1 MGGGGKGGSS
11 TVSQV
16 QIPPEVLARYN
27 SVNARAEA
35 VGQQPYQAYSY
46 DPNAFVAPLTGTQVA
61 GMQNVNA
68 MAGAAQP
75 YYGAATDQLMQAQQ
89 QGQQAMAPAYQQ
101 LGQAQDIGSQYAN
114 TANQQYYRAQDIGSQ
129 YAGGAGQQYGQA
141 MGLAQPYY
149 QAAAQ
154 GLGAALNYANP
165 LNQAAAYNAQTAS
178 GAAQPYYQAATQG
191 TQAALQS
198 AQPYQQ
204 AGTNA
209 INAAAAGA
217 QPYLGG
223 ATQATQAALQE
234 AQPYQNAANTLNWQA
249 LQSGQPYQQAATS
262 GTQAALRSAQPYQQ
276 AATQGLGAALQAAQ
290 PFQNASA
297 AGTQNAL
304 QSAQPYQ
311 QAATQGLGAALQ
323 AAQPFQNASA
333 AGTQAA
339 LQGAQP
345 YQQAGTQAIAG
356 AAGAAQPYQTASAA
370 GLANALGAAQPFQN
384 ASAAGTQAALQG
396 AQPYQMASAAG
407 LAGALGAAQP
417 FQNASAAGTQA
428 ALQAGQPYQNLATQA
443 ALLGGQNINAD
454 QLQIGQYMSPFTQNV
469 VNATQ
474 AAMGQQFG
482 QQNAQ
487 QQAEAIRSG
496 AFGGERS
503 GLQRAALQG
512 QQALAA
518 SQAISPLYQ
527 QAYNQALQ
535 TAQQQQGV
543 GLGAAQA
550 NRAAQQQTAQ
560 QLAALG
566 QQGYGQQMGAAQ
578 QMAALGQQGFG
589 QQANVAQQLAAL
601 GQQGFGQNLSAAQ
614 QMAALGQQGFGQ
626 QANVAQQLAAL
637 GQQNYGQQLGTG
649 QALLGAG
656 QQGFGQNLSAAQQMA
671 ALGQQGFGQQTNVA
685 QQLAALGQQNYGQQL
700 GAAQQMAAL
709 GQQGFGQQAN
719 VAQQMAA
726 LGQQNFGQNLSAAQQ
741 MGAIGQQGFNQ
752 AQSTAQNLAALGQQ
766 GYGQQMG
773 AANQL
778 AGLGQQ
784 QYNMGLGTGQA
795 LLGAGQQAYGQQLG
809 AANQMAN
816 LGQNLY
822 GQGIT
827 NAQTLGALGQQGFGQ
842 QLSAAQQAQGL
853 GQGLYGQAM
862 GTGQALQGLGQQ
874 QYGQA
879 LGTGQAQAALGQQQ
893 FGQGATS
900 AQQLAALAQQ
910 GYGMGA
916 GTSAALAGLGAG
928 AQQAGLAGAQAQLGA
943 GQQQQQTQQAG
954 LQALY
959 NQFQQ
964 QQGYPFQIAQF
975 LANIAEGTGA
985 LSGNQST
992 STTTGGGG
1000 FFSDERLKEN
1010 IQKVGKTNDGQPIYR
1025 YNYKGD
1031 SNTQMGL
1038 LAQDVEKK
1046 HPEAVGLAGG
1056 YKTVNYKKATE
1067 DAVHKATGGGTTD
1080 DAYSMSSPSSMLT
1093 GANIPI
1099 ETGANMEKLAAMR
1112 APRVAPISEDEKAGY
1127 SLGTLAGRRA
1137 ERSSL
1142 GSSLASGIAAD
1153 VGSGP
1158 QYINDRMAE
1167 LNKFLAP
1174 YEQTASSQ
1182 GGLVGPEG
1190 GAFARGGLA
1199 FGGVP
1204 DYSNP
1209 ALQYYAPN
1217 KTDMMNVGPYGVTP
1231 RQSQQRQLLQGAKI
1245 DRPQQH
1251 NAIDEAM
1258 KIGQL
1263 GSTASSAWGARPDFL
1278 RSDADIARRKL
1289 AEQAVDMKNKMI
1301 IEEGKA
1307 QGLGAAPNPP
1317 PAKAEG
1323 GDDYGLP
1330 EEGDEFARGGYAN
1343 MGYVN
1348 PGKNP
1353 YDSEDGTGLG
1363 AILNQAPQEHHLLKG
1378 GEMPHQQPPQ
1388 QGGVGQLMQA
1398 ANFAKQGKGAYD
1410 WAAKQLAGEASPT
1423 AMSSTATQAATTPGL
1438 AGAAPEAAAQA
1449 TGVAGAAP
1457 EALSA
1462 GLAGAAP
1469 EAIAAAAPEALTA
1482 AAPEVLAAAAPEAL
1496 ATAGIESALEFL
1508 PFLLLKSGGA
1518 VPRRHFAGE
1527 DGSYVTP
1534 ERSGRFAGPDLGT
1547 EMTDEDKAA
1556 LVKTLAAQALQA
1568 PAPTIERRQ
1577 APAPKP
1583 EVPVEAP
1590 AAEEP
1595 RKPLPARPAIGETG
1609 PGRSPIKHL
1618 TSGLFPDSISPD
1630 TKAALTSENLWV
1642 PALAGIGSMLA
1653 SPNKTLAGAIGS
1665 GLVGGTTAYTGLQKQ
1680 QSETDLQQAQER
1692 GANVEAA
1699 RKSIIYNE
1707 KGLPIAILVSTPTG
1721 MRYMDFG
1728 EAYRNRENLDILPAT
1743 RMEMEAAA
1751 KAHPELLPPATEAPN
1766 AVKIEPRK
1774 PSVPVVAP
1782 STVVPPAAP
1791 LAPALSANA
1800 PKTVQQAPAQPEEK
1814 PVALRPVTQIF
1825 GVDQPTEARIASE
1838 IDKRIGTDTSGIKD
1852 EFAIKNERAK
1862 ESLEQRPLL
1871 MQLGAAFAG
1880 LPKES
1885 LMATGAAAPVASTLA
1900 GWGNSILKVVG
1911 ASPVV
1916 NEKDIARAE
1925 KIQKITAQ
1933 INKEV
1938 TEGSGQKSYSAYN
1951 AISKMFP
1958 TMGTSGEGVADN
1970 FASIVVAN
1978 QLPDDENRFA
1988 QEWFRKAGKINP
2000 TYAITTGPAVSEAFK
2015 DKYGAIYERDRKA
2028 ISSMFSDPVMQGG
2041 KPLLD
2046 PDTKRPVNW
2055 FQYISEHGGKLKPE
2069 IKKAIE
2075 GRYGEGILRYF
2086 PEVSR

>member
-1 MGGGGKGGSS
+1 MGGGGKSGSS

-101 LGQAQDIGSQYAN
+101 LGQAQDVGAQYAN

-154 GLGAALNYANP
+154 GLGAALDYANP
-165 LNQAAAYNAQTAS
+165 LNQAAAYNAQGAS
-178 GAAQPYYQAATQG
+178 GAAQPYYQAATQ
-191 TQAALQS
+191 
-198 AQPYQQ
+198 
-204 AGTNA
+204 
-209 INAAAAGA
+209 
-217 QPYLGG
+217 
-223 ATQATQAALQE
+223 
-234 AQPYQNAANTLNWQA
+234 
-249 LQSGQPYQQAATS
+249 
-262 GTQAALRSAQPYQQ
+262 
-276 AATQGLGAALQAAQ
+276 
-290 PFQNASA
+290 
-297 AGTQNAL
+297 
-304 QSAQPYQ
+304 
-311 QAATQGLGAALQ
+311 
-323 AAQPFQNASA
+323 
-333 AGTQAA
+333 GTQAA

-356 AAGAAQPYQTASAA
+356 AAGAAQPYQTASAL
-370 GLANALGAAQPFQN
+370 GLGAALAGAQPFQN
-384 ASAAGTQAALQG
+384 ASAQ
-396 AQPYQMASAAG
+396 
-407 LAGALGAAQP
+407 
-417 FQNASAAGTQA
+417 GTQA
-428 ALQAGQPYQNLATQA
+428 ALQAAQPYQGMATQA
-443 ALLGGQNINAD
+443 ALAGGQAINPN

-496 AFGGERS
+496 AFGGDRA

-512 QQALAA
+512 QQALAE

-550 NRAAQQQTAQ
+550 NRAAMQQT
-560 QLAALG
+560 G
-566 QQGYGQQMGAAQ
+566 
-578 QMAALGQQGFG
+578 
-589 QQANVAQQLAAL
+589 QQLAAL

-626 QANVAQQLAAL
+626 QANVAQQMAAL
-637 GQQNYGQQLGTG
+637 GQQNYGQQ
-649 QALLGAG
+649 
-656 QQGFGQNLSAAQQMA
+656 
-671 ALGQQGFGQQTNVA
+671 
-685 QQLAALGQQNYGQQL
+685 
-700 GAAQQMAAL
+700 
-709 GQQGFGQQAN
+709 
-719 VAQQMAA
+719 
-726 LGQQNFGQNLSAAQQ
+726 
-741 MGAIGQQGFNQ
+741 
-752 AQSTAQNLAALGQQ
+752 
-766 GYGQQMG
+766 
-773 AANQL
+773 
-778 AGLGQQ
+778 
-784 QYNMGLGTGQA
+784 LGTGQA

-827 NAQTLGALGQQGFGQ
+827 NAQTLGALGQQGFNQ

-1080 DAYSMSSPSSMLT
+1080 DAYSMSSPSAMLT

-1099 ETGANMEKLAAMR
+1099 ERGADAAGLAAMR

-1231 RQSQQRQLLQGAKI
+1231 RQSQQRQLLQGTKAE
-1245 DRPQQH
+1245 RPQQH

-1258 KIGQL
+1258 KIGQ
-1263 GSTASSAWGARPDFL
+1263 GASTVSSAWGARPDFL
-1278 RSDADIARRKL
+1278 RSDADVARRKL
-1289 AEQAVDMKNKMI
+1289 AEQATDIKNERI
-1301 IEEGKA
+1301 IAEGKA
-1307 QGLGAAPNPP
+1307 MGLGAAPNPP

-1378 GEMPHQQPPQ
+1378 GEMPRQQPQQ

-1423 AMSSTATQAATTPGL
+1423 AMSSTATEAATTPGL

-1482 AAPEVLAAAAPEAL
+1482 AAPEVLAAAAPEAM
-1496 ATAGIESALEFL
+1496 SALEFL

-1547 EMTDEDKAA
+1547 DMTDEDKANA
-1556 LVKTLAAQALQA
+1556 LKQLAAQTLMEKA
-1568 PAPTIERRQ
+1568 PLMERRQ

-1583 EVPVEAP
+1583 EVPAEVP
-1590 AAEEP
+1590 AAS
-1595 RKPLPARPAIGETG
+1595 KPVPARPAVGETG
-1609 PGRSPIKHL
+1609 AGRSPYKHL
-1618 TSGLFPDSISPD
+1618 TSGLFSDSISPD

-1653 SPNKTLAGAIGS
+1653 SPNKRLASAIGS

-1680 QSETDLQQAQER
+1680 QSETDLARAQER
-1692 GANVEAA
+1692 ETLGKAAKGSVEYTNGFPTAVFV
-1699 RKSIIYNE
+1699 SDG
-1707 KGLPIAILVSTPTG
+1707 KGG
-1721 MRYMDFG
+1721 MVRMPFI
-1728 EAYRNRENLDILPAT
+1728 EAYRNRKNLSLLPET
-1743 RMEMEAAA
+1743 LSEVEGLAA
-1751 KAHPELLPPATEAPN
+1751 AHPELVREAEAPK
-1766 AVKIEPRK
+1766 APAIP
-1774 PSVPVVAP
+1774 AP
-1782 STVVPPAAP
+1782 SAPGAEKPKAPAAP
-1791 LAPALSANA
+1791 APMVEKPKVTGAA
-1800 PKTVQQAPAQPEEK
+1800 PGTTEEAPAQQTG
-1814 PVALRPVTQIF
+1814 AIVTSNE
-1825 GVDQPTEARIASE
+1825 GGDYRYAVEP
-1838 IDKRIGTDTSGIKD
+1838 K
-1852 EFAIKNERAK
+1852 KN
-1862 ESLEQRPLL
+1862 
-1871 MQLGAAFAG
+1871 GAADKYFG
-1880 LPKES
+1880 
-1885 LMATGAAAPVASTLA
+1885 STLA
-1900 GWGNSILKVVG
+1900 FKGVNLQDPQEVQTVIQSDQNLSDRAKKDAIIAEDIRKQIPTINRNMADLHTLSSSINKIGDKGFTQRGAGQESRAALANLYNTTARVMGIPNMQMIDANS
-1911 ASPVV
+1911 
-1916 NEKDIARAE
+1916 DISYTE
-1925 KIQKITAQ
+1925 IINKIQSLSSPEIAKGAGFHAAGIADSIRNAMPGGRLTLEAANT
-1933 INKEV
+1933 ILASMYSEM
-1938 TEGSGQKSYSAYN
+1938 QK
-1951 AISKMFP
+1951 MRDF
-1958 TMGTSGEGVADN
+1958 
-1970 FASIVVAN
+1970 
-1978 QLPDDENRFA
+1978 
-1988 QEWFRKAGKINP
+1988 
-2000 TYAITTGPAVSEAFK
+2000 
-2015 DKYGAIYERDRKA
+2015 DKYYDAQTRRYGTGLNAYGNFTNDMA
-2028 ISSMFSDPVMQGG
+2028 GVYG
-2041 KPLLD
+2041 
-2046 PDTKRPVNW
+2046 
-2055 FQYISEHGGKLKPE
+2055 PE
-2069 IKKAIE
+2069 KEAIKKALMAHEVVPKE
-2075 GRYGEGILRYF
+2075 GEKYRQSYADVVRKDPRSSVQLDKMFKSPGFARYW
-2086 PEVSR
+2086 SDN